1 MASDGVR
8 LALISVISLKNQEMW
23 KNSIFFDGI
32 STCGLGGRNFENCA
46 QVVILLWKL
55 KLSLFKFCNY
65 NYSIGLNIVE
75 SKKGN
80 VMTAHCFAIKTW
92 FCLNIQSITIGHHAK
107 SLSSSLLVAAL
118 GFITI
123 NWMMKWNETNDL
135 LLTIDVEPRP
145 APFSLLTL
153 FSWLVLHASYQV
165 SHTSWLTFGGTL
177 IEEKCW
183 KRLQQRQYLKE

>member
-1 MASDGVR
+1 M
-8 LALISVISLKNQEMW
+8 
-23 KNSIFFDGI
+23 
-32 STCGLGGRNFENCA
+32 

-55 KLSLFKFCNY
+55 KLCLFKFCIY

-92 FCLNIQSITIGHHAK
+92 FSLNIKSITIGHHAK
-107 SLSSSLLVAAL
+107 SLSSSWLVAAL

-123 NWMMKWNETNDL
+123 DWMMKWFWLDTNDL

-183 KRLQQRQYLKE
+183 KRLQQQQRQYLKE